1 MKSVR
6 LALLLLFAFTFAPAA
21 HALRCG
27 GYIVHVGDYDYQLRQ
42 RCGEPFWTEGR
53 TRYEGFG
60 TRSGPPGA
68 RSSDETVREVQYT
81 TWYYNFGSGDFML
94 RLLFRDGHF
103 VREERLSRGVE
114 EIGTS
119 CDQIRMT
126 RGLTSG
132 EVIAHCGE
140 PAQRYVTSSLNSRTH
155 PDPVQPNF
163 GATPANRFN
172 GDSTSSY
179 RFEQDE
185 DYRED
190 WIYDFG
196 EDDTIYVAHFFNGTM
211 GGFERRNR

>member
-1 MKSVR
+1 M
-6 LALLLLFAFTFAPAA
+6 LPLLLFALAFAPAA
-21 HALRCG
+21 HALRCH

-42 RCGEPFWTEGR
+42 RCGEPFWTEAR
-53 TRYEGFG
+53 TRYEGYG

-81 TWYYNFGSGDFML
+81 TWYYNFGSGDFMV

-132 EVIAHCGE
+132 EVVAHCGE
-140 PAQRYVTSSLNSRTH
+140 PAQRYVTSSLNSRTN
-155 PDPVQPNF
+155 PDPALPRLDRGNADF
-163 GATPANRFN
+163 
-172 GDSTSSY
+172 SSY
-179 RFEQDE
+179 RFVQDE
-185 DYRED
+185 DYQED

-196 EDDTIYVAHFFNGTM
+196 DSDTIYVAHFTNGSM